1 MCLIFGEM
9 QSRTTH
15 LSEKGYSQQNTI
27 NAWEDTE
34 KEGALPTTGGDINW
48 WNH

>member
-1 MCLIFGEM
+1 M